1 MADSSLALARWTTRA
16 GSLHSYLIIRWLVD
30 PDLADDAYRAYAYFR
45 WIDDRLDSPE
55 AGPGERMSLL
65 HRQTE
70 LLDEIRRGR
79 PRLPQSPAEEWL
91 MEIVRRDRPAHPGLR
106 SYLDYMLAVMHFD
119 ADRRGRTIRSEELA
133 WYSGCLSQAVM
144 DGLSY
149 FVGHRL
155 PYPSGPARLLAA
167 TGAHIVH
174 MLRDAEEDV
183 AVGYYNVPLEYLTAH
198 RMNPDDVSSPAYREW
213 TRQRAALAR
222 QCFLLGKAYIDALG
236 SLRVRLAGHAYC
248 ARFERRL
255 GQIERALRR
264 AGDPELT
271 EAKPRGV
278 EAVSSSRLP
287 PPHRAGDRA

>member
-1 MADSSLALARWTTRA
+1 MTDSSLTLARWTTRA

-30 PDLADDAYRAYAYFR
+30 PDLVDDAYRAYAYFR
-45 WIDDRLDSPE
+45 WMDDRLDSPD
-55 AGPGERMSLL
+55 ASPSERTSLL

-70 LLDEIRRGR
+70 FLNEIRRGR
-79 PRLPQSPAEEWL
+79 PCLPQSPAEEWL
-91 MEIVRRDRPAHPGLR
+91 MEIVRRDRPGHPGLR
-106 SYLDYMLAVMHFD
+106 SYLDHMLAVMRFD
-119 ADRRGRTIRSEELA
+119 SDRRGRTIRSEELA

-155 PYPSGPARLLAA
+155 PYPTSPARLLAA

-198 RMNPDDVSSPAYREW
+198 RMSPDDVSSPAYREW

-222 QCFLLGKAYIDALG
+222 HCFVLGKAYIGALG
-236 SLRVRLAGHAYC
+236 SLRVRLAGYAYC
-248 ARFERRL
+248 ARFESRL
-255 GQIERALRR
+255 DRIERTLRR
-264 AGDPELT
+264 TGEPGPA
-271 EAKPRGV
+271 EAPRRVEGV
-278 EAVSSSRLP
+278 PSSRLP
-287 PPHRAGDRA
+287 PPQRAGESA